1 MYKDVLRSIE
11 GIEIFPVISLIIFTL
26 FFGGLIFYAMG
37 LRKNKVEALANLPLE
52 DHEVMTDAVSES
64 THSEETAS
72 DAQTR

>member
-52 DHEVMTDAVSES
+52 DNHEAQTAEQAD
-64 THSEETAS
+64 AS
-72 DAQTR
+72 DARAR